1 MSLSEFTKNAQVVK
15 CKPDVPVH
23 EVAELMRVHNIGSVL
38 IMDGNKPSGIITDR
52 DIALKVVA
60 RQHSS
65 DDPVYEFMN
74 SPVETIGRDRGLHD
88 LISLMREK
96 RIRRLVIVDDKQK
109 PLGIVSQGD
118 VLNLLAAEVSEI
130 VSGTCPEEDKL
141 IGERKVS

>member
-1 MSLSEFTKNAQVVK
+1 MSLSEFTKSAEVVK
-15 CKPDVPVH
+15 CKPDLPIH
-23 EVAELMRVHNIGSVL
+23 EVAELMRMHNIGSVL
-38 IMDGNKPSGIITDR
+38 IMDGKTLHGIITDR

-60 RQHSS
+60 RQHAIDSPVS
-65 DDPVYEFMN
+65 DFMN
-74 SPVETIGRDRGLHD
+74 APVETIGRERGLHD

-96 RIRRLVIVDDKQK
+96 RIRRLVIVDDQQN
-109 PLGIVSQGD
+109 PVGIVSQGD